1 MDITNIIEIVIAL
14 IGALITAFFIPWLRT
29 KTTEAQRKNTAV
41 IIKTLVSA
49 AEQLYG
55 AGCGA
60 EKLRY
65 VADCLENMGYKID
78 IDDVT
83 DEVRAV
89 IEAAVLELGK

>member
-55 AGCGA
+55 SGCGA
-60 EKLRY
+60 EKLQY
-65 VADCLENMGYKID
+65 VADCLEKMGYTLD

-89 IEAAVLELGK
+89 IESAVLELGK